1 MRARLEQI
9 DQENHSFQL
18 MYNPRLSDLFF
29 WHFHPEY
36 ELTYIT
42 GANGHRRVG
51 SHISPFYGGDL
62 VLIGSNI
69 PHLNFDYG
77 VKTDYKKVVVHF
89 NKEFVEKRVRHTPE
103 LSEVSDLF
111 KRSGRGLTFHGVIKD
126 KIGEELLQFESISL
140 FERYLRLM
148 SLLQQLAHLGDEEA
162 LHDQPYINPYRNSQ
176 QERLRKVY
184 AFTDEHYQR
193 KVGIA
198 EVAELC
204 NMTREAFCRYFK
216 KVTGQSYL
224 EFLNRYRI
232 SQAKLLLSS
241 GAGVSEAG
249 FRSGFESLS
258 YFSRV
263 FKKLTDESP
272 KKFRDRHLKL

>member
-9 DQENHSFQL
+9 NQENHSFQL

-36 ELTYIT
+36 ELTYIA
-42 GANGHRRVG
+42 GADGHRRVG
-51 SHISPFYGGDL
+51 SHISPFYGSDL

-69 PHLNFDYG
+69 PHLNFDYR

-89 NKEFVEKRVRHTPE
+89 NQEFVEKRVRHTPE
-103 LSEVSDLF
+103 LSEISDLF
-111 KRSGRGLTFHGVIKD
+111 KKSGRGLTFRGAIKD
-126 KIGEELLQFESISL
+126 KIGEELLRFESINS
-140 FERYLRLM
+140 FEQYLRLM
-148 SLLQQLAHLGDEEA
+148 SLMQQLAHLGDEEA
-162 LHDQPYINPYRNSQ
+162 LHDQPYINPYPNSQ
-176 QERLRKVY
+176 QERLRRIY

-193 KVGIA
+193 KVGIT

-204 NMTREAFCRYFK
+204 NMTGEAFCRYFK

-224 EFLNRYRI
+224 AFLNRYRI

-241 GAGVSEAG
+241 GTGISEAG

-263 FKKLTDESP
+263 FKKLTDETP
-272 KKFRDRHLKL
+272 KKFRDRQLNL